1 MPRGLAPLVIFG
13 VIAIVLSFAMQCL
26 WPNGFPL
33 HKAQEASAAVETVK
47 ISEIHSA
54 GPLRINEIMASNSN
68 TLSLQDGTTPDWIE
82 ISNVSS
88 KAVNLSGYSLSKSTN
103 SASVFVFPDI
113 MLSAGESVL
122 VYADSRLRDNAGDDL
137 HAPFR
142 IGASGDTLMLFNEAD
157 VAVDTV
163 NIPALGKDEAYAR
176 VDTAQWTNTYQA
188 TPWLENSE
196 ESYRR
201 LHEKAE
207 NSPVIINEIMASNS
221 ATKAGSAGMIHD
233 YVELYNRSSESVNL
247 TGWFVSDDK
256 ANPRKWSMPN
266 VTLGAGEY
274 LIIYAS
280 GLDQK
285 EDPSA
290 LHTSFSL
297 SSEGECASLAN
308 NHGQVMDVVE
318 YDVLKS
324 DQALS
329 LMADGTWSVS
339 AKPSPG
345 KPNQ

>member
-103 SASVFVFPDI
+103 SASVFVFPDM

-233 YVELYNRSSESVNL
+233 YIDLWRQCHW
-247 TGWFVSDDK
+247 T
-256 ANPRKWSMPN
+256 
-266 VTLGAGEY
+266 
-274 LIIYAS
+274 I
-280 GLDQK
+280 
-285 EDPSA
+285 
-290 LHTSFSL
+290 
-297 SSEGECASLAN
+297 
-308 NHGQVMDVVE
+308 
-318 YDVLKS
+318 
-324 DQALS
+324 
-329 LMADGTWSVS
+329 
-339 AKPSPG
+339 
-345 KPNQ
+345 